1 MVRRPRI
8 LTPIANSGL
17 LLLALVLMAWI
28 EAPGRAFA
36 LSELQQSAPSPD
48 AAVSAP
54 SPDAA
59 VSAPISDSADAPAEP
74 DALPPLEGPEIG
86 PDGGL
91 PDPAPAIR
99 RSDEPGGVIVSEPAP
114 APEVI
119 RDVSA
124 LPAPAARM
132 RELIIQA
139 ARTGEPE
146 RLRALLGAGPTATQL
161 SLSGIEED
169 PIEYLESISG
179 DGKGIELLAI
189 MLDILDAGFVHV
201 DEGGANDLYVWPYFV
216 ATDLDALTPEQT
228 VELLR
233 IVTAGDLEDMRNFGA
248 YNFFRIGISP
258 DGEWRFFIS
267 GD

>member
-1 MVRRPRI
+1 MVRPRA
-8 LTPIANSGL
+8 LKRFASLGLSAVAVCL
-17 LLLALVLMAWI
+17 LLGLQMPDRAL
-28 EAPGRAFA
+28 A
-36 LSELQQSAPSPD
+36 LSEIKPSQP
-48 AAVSAP
+48 VTE
-54 SPDAA
+54 
-59 VSAPISDSADAPAEP
+59 PAEP
-74 DALPPLEGPEIG
+74 ADVPAVTPEDGEPLPPLEGPEIG

-91 PDPAPAIR
+91 PDPSPAIR
-99 RSDEPGGVIVSEPAP
+99 RPGLPDGVLLPDSATSEPV
-114 APEVI
+114 EI
-119 RDVSA
+119 LRDLSA

-132 RELIIQA
+132 RELIIEA

-146 RLRALLGAGPTATQL
+146 RLRALLGTGPTATQL

-169 PIEYLESISG
+169 PIEYLRSISG
-179 DGKGIELLAI
+179 DGQGLELLAI
-189 MLDILDAGFVHV
+189 ILDLLDAGFVHL
-201 DEGGANDLYVWPYFV
+201 DQGGANDLYVWPYFV

-228 VELLR
+228 VQLLR